1 MLAVIFTF
9 LNSRMTIES
18 WQVQLHKQTS
28 LSSSDLIQ
36 KFIPKELE
44 YNEIAQGCDLSE
56 IDDLTLDHAV
66 ASFTLYIRQNYTGPK
81 LNQDELPKWAKGSID
96 FEIDGET
103 GMFYIEGYHIRLYNL
118 VIG

>member
-1 MLAVIFTF
+1 
-9 LNSRMTIES
+9 MTIES

-66 ASFTLYIRQNYTGPK
+66 AGFTLYIRQNYTGPK

-103 GMFYIEGYHIRLYNL
+103 GMFYVNKCSTGIKWVASSRCKFRQNYE
-118 VIG
+118 

>member
-1 MLAVIFTF
+1 
-9 LNSRMTIES
+9 MTIELC
-18 WQVQLHKQTS
+18 QVQLHKQTS

-44 YNEIAQGCDLSE
+44 YNEIAQGCDLSA

-66 ASFTLYIRQNYTGPK
+66 AGFTLYIRQNYTGPK

-103 GMFYIEGYHIRLYNL
+103 GMFWSYKVGCVFQIIFILP
-118 VIG
+118 